1 MKKLLM
7 AALLF
12 GAATCSSLAQPPD
25 GPGPQ
30 GPPGGPGGPGG
41 PGRPGS
47 PGPGMNRPSPED
59 FVNMAMRF
67 DKDGDGKLDRDE
79 LMELARETQRFR
91 MQVPPG
97 GPQGGP
103 PGLIQDARPE
113 GGAPREARRPEG
125 RRPEGGPP
133 PEGRPRPEGRR
144 PEGGPP
150 PEGGPRPEGRRPEG
164 GPPPEGGPR
173 PEGRRP
179 EGGPPP
185 EGGPRPEGPR
195 PEGGPPPEG
204 RGTEGRGPGGFQP
217 NPERFVDRA
226 MQFDRDG
233 DGKLS
238 RDELMEF
245 AKNMPFGGQRQQ
257 GPGGPP
263 EGGQGRGRGQ
273 GGPGGGFGG
282 LGGPGGGPG
291 GPGGPGGSGGE
302 RPRRPDF

>member
-30 GPPGGPGGPGG
+30 GPPGGPGGPDGPGG
-41 PGRPGS
+41 PGRPGGF
-47 PGPGMNRPSPED
+47 GPGMNRPSPED

-67 DKDGDGKLDRDE
+67 DKDGDGKLGRDE

-91 MQVPPG
+91 MQGPPG

-125 RRPEGGPP
+125 GPP
-133 PEGRPRPEGRR
+133 PEGGPRREGRR

-164 GPPPEGGPR
+164 GPPPEG
-173 PEGRRP
+173 
-179 EGGPPP
+179 
-185 EGGPRPEGPR
+185 
-195 PEGGPPPEG
+195 
-204 RGTEGRGPGGFQP
+204 
-217 NPERFVDRA
+217 
-226 MQFDRDG
+226 
-233 DGKLS
+233 
-238 RDELMEF
+238 
-245 AKNMPFGGQRQQ
+245 
-257 GPGGPP
+257 
-263 EGGQGRGRGQ
+263 
-273 GGPGGGFGG
+273 
-282 LGGPGGGPG
+282 
-291 GPGGPGGSGGE
+291 
-302 RPRRPDF
+302 

>member
-91 MQVPPG
+91 MQGPAG

-133 PEGRPRPEGRR
+133 PEG
-144 PEGGPP
+144 
-150 PEGGPRPEGRRPEG
+150 GPRPEGRRPEG
-164 GPPPEGGPR
+164 GPPP
-173 PEGRRP
+173 
-179 EGGPPP
+179 
-185 EGGPRPEGPR
+185 
-195 PEGGPPPEG
+195 
-204 RGTEGRGPGGFQP
+204 EGRGPGGFQP

-282 LGGPGGGPG
+282 PGGPGGGPG